1 MTNFTQIPDLCP
13 ALKVNL
19 AKNGWIEPTP
29 VQAQAIPPAIEGR
42 DMIATAQTGTGK
54 TLAFALPIVHKLA
67 SGPTPRG
74 IRAIIL
80 SPTRELAIQID
91 EAIGHLT
98 AGMQIRSAVV
108 VGGMNEQNQL
118 RNIRKGA
125 QIIVATPGRLCD
137 FVERRLVDLK
147 GTQIFVL
154 DEADRMLDMGFLPS
168 IKQIIAQLPTERQT
182 LLFSATIEQ
191 SVQKLIE
198 SSVRNPVR
206 IAIGSTTRP
215 VQDIDLHHYE
225 VDGGS
230 KLPLLMHL
238 LKESQGTFLVF
249 ARTKHGTERL
259 AKDLS
264 LYGVKAARIHGD
276 RTQAQRNQALAG
288 FKNGNYRVL
297 VATDVAARGLH
308 VDGIEHVVNY
318 DLPQVPEDF
327 LHRAGR
333 TGRAGA
339 KGIASTFSLRGERG
353 EIVRIER
360 AMRTKLTKQTVPTN
374 MTMPKQDPLQSK
386 VIVMPVVEE
395 RNSRPKYGASKY
407 DAAKA
412 PDQRKAFGGGGNKF
426 GGNKFG
432 GPNKRRERFAR

>member
-19 AKNGWIEPTP
+19 AKNGWVEPTP
-29 VQAQAIPPAIEGR
+29 VQAQAIPPALEGR

-54 TLAFALPIVHKLA
+54 TLAFALPIVQKLA
-67 SGPTPRG
+67 TGPTPRG
-74 IRAIIL
+74 IRAVIL
-80 SPTRELAIQID
+80 SPTRELAIQIE
-91 EAIGHLT
+91 EAIGLLT
-98 AGMQIRSAVV
+98 LGTQIRSAVV

-137 FVERRLVDLK
+137 FLDRGLVDLK

-154 DEADRMLDMGFLPS
+154 DEADRMLDMGFMPS
-168 IKQIIAQLPTERQT
+168 IKEIIQKLPHERQT
-182 LLFSATIEQ
+182 LLFSATIEK
-191 SVQKLIE
+191 SVEKLIE

-206 IAIGSTTRP
+206 IAIGSSTKP

-230 KLPLLMHL
+230 KLPLLIHL
-238 LKESQGTFLVF
+238 LKISKGTFLVF
-249 ARTKHGTERL
+249 ARTKRSTDRL
-259 AKDLS
+259 AKDLAT
-264 LYGVKAARIHGD
+264 YGIKTARIHGD
-276 RTQAQRNQALAG
+276 RTQAQRNQALSG

-297 VATDVAARGLH
+297 VATDVAARGIH

-339 KGIASTFSLRGERG
+339 KGIASTFSLRGERS
-353 EIVRIER
+353 EITRIER
-360 AMRTKLTKQTVPTN
+360 ALRTKLVKRDVPSGLVL
-374 MTMPKQDPLQSK
+374 PKQELPSK
-386 VIVMPVVEE
+386 VIVMPVVEQ
-395 RNSRPKYGASKY
+395 RASKG
-407 DAAKA
+407 A
-412 PDQRKAFGGGGNKF
+412 PQQRRTF
-426 GGNKFG
+426 GGN
-432 GPNKRRERFAR
+432 NKRRARFGN

>member
-13 ALKVNL
+13 ALKINL
-19 AKNGWIEPTP
+19 ARNGWVEPTP
-29 VQAQAIPPAIEGR
+29 VQAQAIPPALEGR

-54 TLAFALPIVHKLA
+54 TLAFALPIVQKL
-67 SGPTPRG
+67 SVGPTPRG
-74 IRAIIL
+74 IKAVIL

-91 EAIGHLT
+91 EAIGLLT

-137 FVERRLVDLK
+137 FVDRRLVDLK
-147 GTQIFVL
+147 GTQTFVL

-168 IKQIIAQLPTERQT
+168 IKEIINQLPQTRQT
-182 LLFSATIEQ
+182 LLFSATIEK
-191 SVQKLIE
+191 SVEKLIE

-206 IAIGSTTRP
+206 IAIGTTTKP
-215 VQDIDLHHYE
+215 VSEVDLHHYE
-225 VDGGS
+225 VEAGG
-230 KLPLLMHL
+230 KLALLTHL
-238 LKESQGTFLVF
+238 LKISKGTFLVF
-249 ARTKHGTERL
+249 ARTKRATDRL

-264 LYGVKAARIHGD
+264 TYGVKAARIHGD

-288 FKNGNYRVL
+288 FKNGSYRVL
-297 VATDVAARGLH
+297 VATDVAARGIH

-327 LHRAGR
+327 VHRAGR

-339 KGIASTFSLRGERG
+339 HGVASTFSFRSERS
-353 EIVRIER
+353 EIMRIER
-360 AMRTKLTKQTVPTN
+360 ALRVKMVKRDVPAGLVL
-374 MTMPKQDPLQSK
+374 PKQEFSPK
-386 VIVMPVVEE
+386 VIVMPVVE
-395 RNSRPKYGASKY
+395 
-407 DAAKA
+407 AKA
-412 PDQRKAFGGGGNKF
+412 PAHQQRRS
-426 GGNKFG
+426 FG
-432 GPNKRRERFAR
+432 GPNKRRARFAR

>member
-1 MTNFTQIPDLCP
+1 MKKFTDIPDLCP

-19 AKNGWIEPTP
+19 ARNGWVEPTA
-29 VQAQAIPPAIEGR
+29 VQSQAIPPAIEGR

-54 TLAFALPIVHKLA
+54 TLAFALPIVQKLA
-67 SGPTPRG
+67 TGPTPRG
-74 IRAIIL
+74 IRAVIL

-137 FVERRLVDLK
+137 FIERRLVDLK

-168 IKQIIAQLPTERQT
+168 IKQIISQLPPVRQT
-182 LLFSATIEQ
+182 LLFSATIEK
-191 SVQKLIE
+191 SVEKLIE

-206 IAIGSTTRP
+206 IAIGSNTKP
-215 VQDIDLHHYE
+215 VDDIDLHHYE
-225 VDGGS
+225 VEAGG
-230 KLPLLMHL
+230 KLPLLIHL
-238 LKESQGTFLVF
+238 LKVSKGTFLVF
-249 ARTKHGTERL
+249 SRTKRSTDRL
-259 AKDLS
+259 AKELA
-264 LYGVKAARIHGD
+264 LYGVKTARIHGD
-276 RTQAQRNQALAG
+276 RTQAQRNQALDG
-288 FKNGNYRVL
+288 FKNGSYRVL
-297 VATDVAARGLH
+297 VATDVAARGIH
-308 VDGIEHVVNY
+308 VDGIEHVVNF

-339 KGIASTFSLRGERG
+339 KGVASTFSVRSERG
-353 EIVRIER
+353 DIVRIER
-360 AMRTKLTKQTVPTN
+360 ALRTKLVKRDIPTGMILPKKEVP
-374 MTMPKQDPLQSK
+374 SK
-386 VIVMPVVEE
+386 VIVMPVVT
-395 RNSRPKYGASKY
+395 PYY
-407 DAAKA
+407 AKA
-412 PDQRKAFGGGGNKF
+412 PQQQRRS
-426 GGNKFG
+426 FG

>member
-1 MTNFTQIPDLCP
+1 MKKFTDIPDLCP

-19 AKNGWIEPTP
+19 ARNGWVEPTA
-29 VQAQAIPPAIEGR
+29 VQSQAIPPAIEGR

-54 TLAFALPIVHKLA
+54 TLAFALPIVQKLA
-67 SGPTPRG
+67 TGPTPRG
-74 IRAIIL
+74 IRAVIL

-137 FVERRLVDLK
+137 FIERRLVDLK

-168 IKQIIAQLPTERQT
+168 IKQIISQLPPVRQT
-182 LLFSATIEQ
+182 LLFSATIEK
-191 SVQKLIE
+191 SVEKLIE

-206 IAIGSTTRP
+206 IAIGSNTKP
-215 VQDIDLHHYE
+215 VDDIDLHHYE
-225 VDGGS
+225 VEAGG
-230 KLPLLMHL
+230 KLPLLIHL
-238 LKESQGTFLVF
+238 LKVSKGTFLVF
-249 ARTKHGTERL
+249 SRTKRSTDRL
-259 AKDLS
+259 AKELA
-264 LYGVKAARIHGD
+264 LYGVKTARIHGD
-276 RTQAQRNQALAG
+276 RTQAQRNQALDG
-288 FKNGNYRVL
+288 FKNGSYRVL
-297 VATDVAARGLH
+297 VATDVAARGIH
-308 VDGIEHVVNY
+308 VDGIEHVVNF

-339 KGIASTFSLRGERG
+339 KGVASTFSVRSERG
-353 EIVRIER
+353 DIVRIER
-360 AMRTKLTKQTVPTN
+360 ALRTKLVKRDIPTGMILPKKEVP
-374 MTMPKQDPLQSK
+374 SK
-386 VIVMPVVEE
+386 VIVMPVAT
-395 RNSRPKYGASKY
+395 PYY
-407 DAAKA
+407 AKA
-412 PDQRKAFGGGGNKF
+412 PQQQRRS
-426 GGNKFG
+426 FG

>member
-1 MTNFTQIPDLCP
+1 MKKFTDIPDLCP

-19 AKNGWIEPTP
+19 ARNGWVEPTA
-29 VQAQAIPPAIEGR
+29 VQSQAIPPAIEGR

-54 TLAFALPIVHKLA
+54 TLAFALPIVQKLA
-67 SGPTPRG
+67 TGPTPRG
-74 IRAIIL
+74 IRAVIL

-137 FVERRLVDLK
+137 FIERRLVDLK

-168 IKQIIAQLPTERQT
+168 IKQIISQLPPVRQT
-182 LLFSATIEQ
+182 LLFSATIEK
-191 SVQKLIE
+191 SVEKLIE

-206 IAIGSTTRP
+206 IAIGSNTKP
-215 VQDIDLHHYE
+215 VDDIDLHHYE
-225 VDGGS
+225 VDAGG
-230 KLPLLMHL
+230 KLPLLIHL
-238 LKESQGTFLVF
+238 LKVSKGTFLVF
-249 ARTKHGTERL
+249 SRTKRSTDRL
-259 AKDLS
+259 AKELA
-264 LYGVKAARIHGD
+264 LYGVKTARIHGD
-276 RTQAQRNQALAG
+276 RTQAQRNQALDG
-288 FKNGNYRVL
+288 FKNGSYRVL
-297 VATDVAARGLH
+297 VATDVAARGIH
-308 VDGIEHVVNY
+308 VDGIEHVVNF

-339 KGIASTFSLRGERG
+339 KGVASTFSVRSERG
-353 EIVRIER
+353 DIVRIER
-360 AMRTKLTKQTVPTN
+360 ALRTKLVKRDIPTGMILPKKEVP
-374 MTMPKQDPLQSK
+374 SK
-386 VIVMPVVEE
+386 VIVMPVVT
-395 RNSRPKYGASKY
+395 PYY
-407 DAAKA
+407 AKA
-412 PDQRKAFGGGGNKF
+412 PQQQRRS
-426 GGNKFG
+426 FG